1 MINLALDPE
10 LVLRELTTW
19 RDATLMTRRRG
30 APRRES
36 EPRML
41 AGSMSGAAERVD
53 GFLMLLQSCTT
64 GAEDASKIAQLV
76 SDLREF
82 RAWVQQGQHA
92 AQLLQS
98 LVPAASRKRPSAHD
112 RR

>member
-30 APRRES
+30 TPRRES

-53 GFLMLLQSCTT
+53 GFLMLLQSCSTV
-64 GAEDASKIAQLV
+64 AEDANELAQLIAE
-76 SDLREF
+76 LREF
-82 RAWVQQGQHA
+82 RAWVEQGQHA
-92 AQLLQS
+92 ADLLQS
-98 LVPAASRKRPSAHD
+98 LVPAASRKRTPAHP